1 MSRSLNAVFLIRSL
15 HLGGAERQ
23 LTLLLLALHAAG
35 HQVRVAVY
43 YPDGPFEEDLHAA
56 GVPVVCLN
64 KGGRWDLLPFFWR
77 WVCFLRE
84 CRPDV
89 VHGYLPMSN
98 LLALLAKPF
107 AGWPKVV
114 WGIRSSGSDPAHYGW
129 MGRLETWLENRL
141 ANWADLIICNSQRGL
156 ATMLQRGYPATRTV
170 CVPNGVDCQRFT
182 PDSQAGL
189 LVRQQWGVPANMFLF
204 GLVGRLVPLKNH
216 QAFLQAAAPLLHA
229 HADVGLV
236 CVGSGSAEQLAS
248 LRQLA
253 HTLGIAGR
261 VFFPGAWRDMPG
273 AYSALDVFVSASLTE
288 GSPNVLG
295 EAMACGCR
303 VISTDVGDAAW
314 LMRDLGE
321 LVAPGDVAALT
332 VAMAR
337 VHAQRHAPIPA
348 VRERV
353 LEVFDVDAL
362 ARNTLGH
369 LSALLSK

>member
-77 WVCFLRE
+77 WVCFLRQY
-84 CRPDV
+84 RPDV

-182 PDSQAGL
+182 PDPQAGL

-253 HTLGIAGR
+253 HTL
-261 VFFPGAWRDMPG
+261 
-273 AYSALDVFVSASLTE
+273 
-288 GSPNVLG
+288 
-295 EAMACGCR
+295 
-303 VISTDVGDAAW
+303 
-314 LMRDLGE
+314 
-321 LVAPGDVAALT
+321 
-332 VAMAR
+332 
-337 VHAQRHAPIPA
+337 
-348 VRERV
+348 
-353 LEVFDVDAL
+353 
-362 ARNTLGH
+362 
-369 LSALLSK
+369 